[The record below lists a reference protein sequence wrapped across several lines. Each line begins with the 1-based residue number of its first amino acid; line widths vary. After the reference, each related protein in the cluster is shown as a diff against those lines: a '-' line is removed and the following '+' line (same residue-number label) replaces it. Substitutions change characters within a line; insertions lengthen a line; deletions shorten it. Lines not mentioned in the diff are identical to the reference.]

1 MSMDTL
7 PALNWIIGFLK
18 SNDIPY
24 VACGGLAAKVYG
36 AERKLNDIDIYVPD
50 KYFCS
55 VVEYGAPYIT
65 YGPSHH
71 KGKQW
76 DLTYVKF
83 NYLGQDVEV
92 CSDKECKIFDDL
104 RSKWIT
110 QKISFDCYEK
120 CEIYGVELT
129 VMKKDQLVAY
139 KKQLN
144 REVDIQDIA
153 QIDGSV

>member
-50 KYFCS
+50 KYFYS

-71 KGKQW
+71 KGDGPHSDAVR
-76 DLTYVKF
+76 DLIISNAVYWTRDFHIDAIRLDAVH
-83 NYLGQDVEV
+83 G
-92 CSDKECKIFDDL
+92 IFDSSVTHILKDI
-104 RSKWIT
+104 RDAVHGQPNK
-110 QKISFDCYEK
+110 
-120 CEIYGVELT
+120 T
-129 VMKKDQLVAY
+129 VD
-139 KKQLN
+139 
-144 REVDIQDIA
+144 
-153 QIDGSV
+153 